1 MKNYDLLVIGSGP
14 AGERAAVQAAKLK
27 KRVAIIEKG
36 RLVGGV
42 SLHTGTLPSKTLRE
56 TVLHYSQL
64 RRRSVYGIQCYLR
77 QDISVQEL
85 MFRKD
90 QVIQSEL
97 DVIEGHLFRNN
108 IEIVYG
114 TASFIDSNTLEVKL
128 PDGNEAVYK
137 GEVILI
143 ATGTRPARPR
153 EIPFDDANVYDGESI
168 LKLNRIPKSMAVVG
182 GGVIGCEY
190 ASIFSNLGIKI
201 TLFDSRQQI
210 LSNLDR
216 ELVEALQYQMR
227 KNGMVLHLNE
237 QVSEVAIEANDRVR
251 ISCVSGKIIHCEKL
265 LYAIGRIGNTDK
277 LNLDAIGLKPNQR
290 GFLEVNGHFQ
300 TQIPHVYAA
309 GDVIGQ
315 PMLAS
320 VSQDQGRIAMCWAF
334 GGPEDRCSMN
344 RLLPYAIYTIPEIS
358 IVGETEE
365 SLTAQ
370 NVPYEIGHAFYREV
384 ARGQIINEPDGMVKL
399 LFNRESLNLL
409 GVHILGSRASELIHI
424 GQAVLSFGGKIT
436 YFIDTV
442 FNYPTL
448 SEAYKIAALNG
459 INRLG

>member
-1 MKNYDLLVIGSGP
+1 MKHYDLLVIGSGP

-36 RLVGGV
+36 RQIGGV

-64 RRRSVYGIQCYLR
+64 KRRSVYGIQCYLR
-77 QDISVQEL
+77 SDISVHEL
-85 MFRKD
+85 MFRKE
-90 QVIQSEL
+90 QVVQSEL

-114 TASFIDSNTLEVKL
+114 LASFLDEHTLEVKL
-128 PDGNEAVYK
+128 PEGNEATYE
-137 GEVILI
+137 GDVILI
-143 ATGTRPARPR
+143 ATGTRPSRPTTV
-153 EIPFDDANVYDGESI
+153 PFDDANIYDGESI
-168 LKLNRIPKSMAVVG
+168 LRLNRIPKSMLVVG

-190 ASIFSNLGIKI
+190 ASIFSNLGIKV
-201 TLFDSRQQI
+201 TLLDSRQQI

-227 KNGMVLHLNE
+227 KNGIILHMNE
-237 QVSEVAIEANDRVR
+237 QVEEIHVEENDKVRVR
-251 ISCVSGKIIHCEKL
+251 CGSGKVLYCEKL
-265 LYAIGRIGNTDK
+265 LYAVGRMGNTDK
-277 LNLDAIGLKPNQR
+277 LNLGAIKLEPTQR
-290 GFLEVNGHFQ
+290 GHLEVNDHFQ
-300 TQIPHVYAA
+300 TKIPHIYAV
-309 GDVIGQ
+309 GDVIGY

-320 VSQDQGRIAMCWAF
+320 VGQDQGRIAMCWAF
-334 GGPEDRCSMN
+334 GGPEDHCSMN
-344 RLLPYAIYTIPEIS
+344 RVLPYAIYTIPELS

-370 NVPYEIGHAFYREV
+370 NVPYEIGQAFYREV
-384 ARGQIINEPDGMVKL
+384 ARGQIINEPDGMIKL
-399 LFNRESLNLL
+399 LFNRNSLNLL
-409 GVHILGSRASELIHI
+409 GVHIIGSRASELIHI
-424 GQAVLSFGGKIT
+424 GQAVLSFGGKVT